1 MERSNSARSLAMKSL
16 LRVASV
22 FALGVVVGYLL
33 IPAAKAQRRTVK
45 TTNLLTTDLAGW
57 CDGKEVTIELNEAGP
72 GTSGNH
78 YHPGH
83 SFTWIIEGAETYK
96 LDGQPVKIV
105 KAGDVLHE
113 EPMQVHTVE
122 NQSPVKLLVMRIVE
136 KGKPAT
142 VQIP

>member
-1 MERSNSARSLAMKSL
+1 MESTFTRL
-16 LRVASV
+16 LRSV
-22 FALGVVVGYLL
+22 SIFILGVVVGCLL
-33 IPAAKAQRRTVK
+33 IPTVSAQFRSVK

-57 CDGKEVTIELNEAGP
+57 CDGKEVTIELDEVSP
-72 GTSGNH
+72 GTSGKH
-78 YHPGH
+78 YHPGD
-83 SFTWIIEGAETYK
+83 SFTYVIAGTETYQ
-96 LDGQPVKIV
+96 LEGQPVKIV

-142 VQIP
+142 VRIP